1 MDFEILPQLIIIL
14 SVAGILVIIGKNF
27 SKIKELEREEI
38 FLQDVEEQE
47 EKEKFLYLYKRAI
60 RRFINKEN
68 YEQKVTTFWL
78 WTEKALRKTRIAF
91 LKLDAKIVSMLQNLR
106 QKNVEAVEKIKEA
119 EEAMQ
124 EDVSEKL
131 AVVETEVANSESE
144 YDASEKIVEDK
155 VSAKDLAQETFQAF
169 EPEVRGVGEKNEDVK
184 KSEMVG
190 EKEVEEKTANVI
202 KATEDDQ
209 EEDLEAKKVRTKK
222 EQEYISAL
230 MQDPRDIKSYWK
242 LGIIYSRRR
251 NYEDALAC
259 FRQIIKIDPTYTKAK
274 QKAIELME
282 KMRGH
287 GGNGE

>member
-27 SKIKELEREEI
+27 SKIKELEQEEI

-78 WTEKALRKTRIAF
+78 WTEKALRKTRIGF

-119 EEAMQ
+119 EEAVQ

-131 AVVETEVANSESE
+131 ATIENESIVIGSEEVSA
-144 YDASEKIVEDK
+144 DKIVEDK
-155 VSAKDLAQETFQAF
+155 VLIEEIAQENF
-169 EPEVRGVGEKNEDVK
+169 EASESEFIAPSEKIEDAKKDEEVIIKETKEKVA
-184 KSEMVG
+184 V
-190 EKEVEEKTANVI
+190 VT
-202 KATEDDQ
+202 ATEDEP
-209 EEDLEAKKVRTKK
+209 EESLEAKKVRTKK

-287 GGNGE
+287 GGDGE

>member
-1 MDFEILPQLIIIL
+1 MPQLVIIL
-14 SVAGILVIIGKNF
+14 SVAGILVIVGKNF

-47 EKEKFLYLYKRAI
+47 EKEKFLYLYKRAVS
-60 RRFINKEN
+60 RFINKES

-78 WTEKALRKTRIAF
+78 WLEKALRKTRIAF

-119 EEAMQ
+119 EEVAPEAILQ
-124 EDVSEKL
+124 
-131 AVVETEVANSESE
+131 AVEAETETVVAKSEE
-144 YDASEKIVEDK
+144 IVRGK
-155 VSAKDLAQETFQAF
+155 
-169 EPEVRGVGEKNEDVK
+169 EPEVLKPLQSEVEIPNEEAEIVEVPEVDNEREVAK
-184 KSEMVG
+184 AEG
-190 EKEVEEKTANVI
+190 EKEVAVLKEAEESVENL
-202 KATEDDQ
+202 
-209 EEDLEAKKVRTKK
+209 EEKKVRTKK

-230 MQDPRDIKSYWK
+230 MEDPRDIKSYWK

-259 FRQIIKIDPTYTKAK
+259 FRQIVKIDPTYTKAK
-274 QKAIELME
+274 QKAVELME

-287 GGNGE
+287 GGEGE